1 MTSLSPSEI
10 RKKGLEALFES
21 LGPSGML
28 KFLEQY
34 ETGSGNYTEERKKWL
49 KDQEI
54 DSIIEEIKEQRD
66 E

>member
-1 MTSLSPSEI
+1 MTSLSPNEI

-34 ETGSGNYTEERKKWL
+34 EMGAGNYTEERKKWL
-49 KDQEI
+49 KNKDI
-54 DSIIEEIKEQRD
+54 DSVIEEIKEQR
-66 E
+66 ES